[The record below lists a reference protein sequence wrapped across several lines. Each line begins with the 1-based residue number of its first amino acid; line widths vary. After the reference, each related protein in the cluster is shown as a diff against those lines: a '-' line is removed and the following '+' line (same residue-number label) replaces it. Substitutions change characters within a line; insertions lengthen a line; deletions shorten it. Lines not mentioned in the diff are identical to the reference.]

1 MLIVIHETKPY
12 ENLFISA
19 YPSFSMPMSNNHHS
33 EESRARKLV
42 YILSGRGVLYIYI
55 YIHTYKCVY
64 IFIYIYMEFSGFSLE
79 FFCPKRLIFYT

>member
-55 YIHTYKCVY
+55 WNFLGFLWSFFAQRDSYSIHNSV
-64 IFIYIYMEFSGFSLE
+64 I
-79 FFCPKRLIFYT
+79 